1 MKWLRYSHQ
10 GQVGLG
16 QLVGDSLHIH
26 QGSLFENPQPT
37 GITLPLSDVE
47 ILAPC
52 HPTKVLALW
61 NNFKTAAEKNGWS
74 APTEPLYFLKSP
86 NSYSYH
92 QQPVVRPRQDVGR
105 VVYEAELGIVIG
117 KHGRDIPFEEAADYI
132 FGYTCVND
140 VTAVELLRSDTSFEQ
155 WTRAKNFDGFTPFG
169 PWIETELDCSQTIV
183 TARVN
188 GRERQNYKVS
198 DMFFSPQEL
207 VSKLSRGMTLE
218 AGDMISCGTSL
229 GAMPW
234 QNDAVVEV
242 SIEGIGTLSNTMKES
257 T

>member
-16 QLVGDSLHIH
+16 QLVGDTLHVH

-37 GITLPLSDVE
+37 GLTLPLSDLEV
-47 ILAPC
+47 LAPC
-52 HPTKVLALW
+52 QPTKVLALW
-61 NNFKTAAEKNGWS
+61 NNFKAAAEKNGWS

-86 NSYSYH
+86 NSYSH
-92 QQPVVRPRQDVGR
+92 HLQVVIRPHQDVGR

-117 KHGRDIPFEEAADYI
+117 KRGRDISLENAAQHI

-169 PWIETELDCSQTIV
+169 PWIETELDCTNAVV
-183 TARVN
+183 TAKVN
-188 GRERQNYKVS
+188 GRERQNYAVS

-207 VSKLSRGMTLE
+207 VAKLSRSMTLE
-218 AGDMISCGTSL
+218 AGDIISCGTSL

-242 SIEGIGTLSNTMKES
+242 AIEGIGTLTNTMKES
-257 T
+257 A